1 MLRALYDTIKTLQA
15 DVPKPEDFIASQ
27 ILGLIFGYNVNK
39 IRTKFA
45 LFTYPY
51 LLKPKLFTILDE

>member
-1 MLRALYDTIKTLQA
+1 MYDRIKTLQV

-27 ILGLIFGYNVNK
+27 MLGLIFGYNVNK

-51 LLKPKLFTILDE
+51 LLKPKLSAMLDE